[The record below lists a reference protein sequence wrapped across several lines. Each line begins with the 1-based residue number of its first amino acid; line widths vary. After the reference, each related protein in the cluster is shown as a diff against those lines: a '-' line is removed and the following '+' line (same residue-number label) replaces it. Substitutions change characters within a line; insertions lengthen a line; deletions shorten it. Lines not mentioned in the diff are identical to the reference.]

1 MPGPLP
7 RTKSNG
13 WWNRRWPYR
22 VFLLRELSSVAVA
35 VYVALLLV
43 LVSQVRDGAGAF
55 ADYLDV
61 LQSPLFWIIHA
72 VVLAFVLL
80 HTVTWFQAMPKGLPL
95 KIAGRRVPPVQLIA
109 GNYVALVVV
118 SVIVLAAFVVEW

>member
-35 VYVALLLV
+35 AYVALLLV
-43 LVSQVRDGAGAF
+43 LVSQVRDGEGR
-55 ADYLDV
+55 
-61 LQSPLFWIIHA
+61 SPTTSTCCRA
-72 VVLAFVLL
+72 RCCGSS
-80 HTVTWFQAMPKGLPL
+80 T
-95 KIAGRRVPPVQLIA
+95 R
-109 GNYVALVVV
+109 
-118 SVIVLAAFVVEW
+118 

>member
-22 VFLLRELSSVAVA
+22 IFLLREFSAFAVA
-35 VYVALLLV
+35 LYMVLLLL
-43 LVSQVRDGAGAF
+43 LVSQVREGESAF

-61 LQSPLFWIIHA
+61 LKNPLLWIIHA
-72 VVLAFVLL
+72 LILGFALL
-80 HTVTWFQAMPKGLPL
+80 HTATWFQAMPKGLPL
-95 KIAGRRVPPVQLIA
+95 KIGGWRVPPAQLIA
-109 GNYVALVVV
+109 GNYVIWAIVSLVV
-118 SVIVLAAFVVEW
+118 LAVFLVQV

>member
-72 VVLAFVLL
+72 IVLAFVVL

-95 KIAGRRVPPVQLIA
+95 KIAGRRVPPMQLIA
-109 GNYVALVVV
+109 GNYVIWAVASAVVL
-118 SVIVLAAFVVEW
+118 IVFLAA